1 VIALI
6 PIVLIHFAD
15 ATAPRTLVAKVQR
28 VSDGD
33 TITAI
38 SSNQTK
44 LRLLGIEA
52 PGSLTARSQDSTN
65 LERGSQW
72 GILPY

>member
-1 VIALI
+1 MKVRRVNLAAAAT
-6 PIVLIHFAD
+6 VLLRLSLSTHA
-15 ATAPRTLVAKVQR
+15 ATPHTLTAKVER

-44 LRLLGIEA
+44 LRLRLLGIDA
-52 PGSLTARSQDSTN
+52 PEVPHGQ
-65 LERGSQW
+65 
-72 GILPY
+72 